1 VSRGSGRGRRLL
13 PALALA
19 LAVALGACGGEE
31 AKRGAG
37 GGVVNR
43 VADGDTLEVRV
54 AGDREERVRVLG
66 IDTPE
71 LGDCGADE
79 AAAAARSLALGR
91 RVSLTG
97 DATQAGRD
105 RFGRLLAYVEL
116 PGGRDL
122 GLELLRRGLARVYVY
137 GRHPFERVGAYRRAA
152 AEGRRH
158 APVC

>member
-1 VSRGSGRGRRLL
+1 VSRGSGRARRLL

-19 LAVALGACGGEE
+19 AALASGCGGEE
-31 AKRGAG
+31 AERGA
-37 GGVVNR
+37 GVVNR

-79 AAAAARSLALGR
+79 AAATARSLALGR

-105 RFGRLLAYVEL
+105 RFGRLLAYVGL

-137 GRHPFERVGAYRRAA
+137 GRRPFERVGAYRRAA
-152 AEGRRH
+152 AEGRRRH

>member
-1 VSRGSGRGRRLL
+1 MSRGGGRRRRLL
-13 PALALA
+13 PALAV
-19 LAVALGACGGEE
+19 AVALGGGCGGGQAEQP
-31 AKRGAG
+31 ADRGL
-37 GGVVNR
+37 VTR
-43 VADGDTLEVRV
+43 VADGDTLAVRV
-54 AGDREERVRVLG
+54 AGGREERVRVLG

-105 RFGRLLAYVEL
+105 RFGRLLAYVGL

-137 GRHPFERVGAYRRAA
+137 GRRPFERLGAYRRAEA
-152 AEGRRH
+152 AARRRT
-158 APVC
+158 AVC